1 MNTISKRFENPN
13 VDVKFSQI
21 KVNITDYTFQLVLG
35 TKTKRQRIYRE
46 ETVQGAISK
55 ELRKW
60 LCEMFDERETIET
73 EEGTVSVKTGKR
85 TTGFQNFL
93 NKQGIEFKPGVLKEM
108 VFQSDNKS
116 DNYSE
121 NPFKM
126 IRYINGKNTLT
137 LVNVGVKQSVGTTD
151 PNTGEIKERWKQTF
165 VKIGERYTPAFFGKK
180 SFIRL
185 KINLPELAT
194 S

>member
-35 TKTKRQRIYRE
+35 IKTKRQRKFRE
-46 ETVQGAISK
+46 ELVEGQISK

-60 LCEMFDERETIET
+60 LCEMFDEVETRETEQ
-73 EEGTVSVKTGKR
+73 GTVRVKTGAR
-85 TTGFQNFL
+85 TTSFQLFL
-93 NKQGIEFKPGVLKEM
+93 RKQGIEFRPGILNEM
-108 VFQSDNKS
+108 VFESDNTS
-116 DNYSE
+116 ENYAE

-137 LVNVGVKQSVGTTD
+137 LVNVGVKKSVGITD
-151 PNTGEIKERWKQTF
+151 PNTGEIRERWRQKF
-165 VKIGERYTPAFFGKK
+165 VKLGERYTPAFFGKK
-180 SFIRL
+180 SFVRL
-185 KINLPELAT
+185 KLNLPELAT